1 MRLIVLLAIV
11 FLAALALGV
20 TVRWLLGSGSRARE
34 RLQENIRRL
43 ERDIFG

>member
-20 TVRWLLGSGSRARE
+20 TFRWLLGSGSRARE
-34 RLQENIRRL
+34 RLFLLWPQTGRFFIL
-43 ERDIFG
+43 